1 LDLRETAQ
9 LLAVASS
16 IDNRIVDEMT
26 VGAWHESIGFLP
38 YADCREALAMH
49 RRESSEYLQP
59 AHISVNVKRVWAERR
74 KSEPVI
80 AARVTTQDASRPA
93 NYAAMSA
100 AWNDPAAF
108 AREVD
113 VYRDQLRAEGYQGRY
128 P

>member
-16 IDNRIVDEMT
+16 IDNRIVDQMT
-26 VGAWHESIGFLP
+26 VGAWHEAIGFLP

-59 AHISVNVKRVWAERR
+59 SHISVNVKRVWAERR
-74 KSEPVI
+74 KGEHVI
-80 AARVTTQDASRPA
+80 AATVSTPDASRPA
-93 NYAAMSA
+93 NYAEMSK
-100 AWNDPAAF
+100 AWNNPAAF

-113 VYRDQLRAEGYQGRY
+113 IYRDQLRTEGYQGRF